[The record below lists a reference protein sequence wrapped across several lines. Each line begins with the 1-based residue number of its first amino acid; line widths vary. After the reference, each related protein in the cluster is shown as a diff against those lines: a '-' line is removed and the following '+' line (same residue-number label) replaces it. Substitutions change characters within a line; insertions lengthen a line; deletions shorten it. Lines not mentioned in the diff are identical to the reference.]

1 MRPHQKAISAIV
13 VIWLLSS
20 GASGPAVA
28 STESTTLTDLAWI
41 AGEWLGEEGDTTVQE
56 IWTQPLAGTMIGMFR
71 LTSDGEPR
79 FYEFMSIEMGDGGP
93 VLRIKHFDPDLRG
106 WEEREE
112 SVIFTLKE
120 ASSGKAIFET
130 ELAGNPEFLT
140 YERAGEELTITL
152 EKPAKKSSSV
162 FRFKRIRP

>member
-1 MRPHQKAISAIV
+1 MRRHQAAITAIV

-20 GASGPAVA
+20 GADGPALA
-28 STESTTLTDLAWI
+28 STESTSLADLAWI
-41 AGEWLGEEGDTTVQE
+41 AGEWLGEEGDTTIQE
-56 IWTQPLAGTMIGMFR
+56 IWTQPLADTMIGMFR

-79 FYEFMSIEMGDGGP
+79 FYEFMSIEMGDAGP

-106 WEEREE
+106 WEEKEE
-112 SVIFTLKE
+112 SVIFILKE

-162 FRFKRIRP
+162 FRFQRVRP